1 MKSIVSIILGI
12 GCVLLAVSC
21 VWLYH
26 ASVEQSHMSEE
37 LKSKLTE
44 MQEKERNALVVRRI
58 SKQMEDIAYQQKEIS
73 DRQREEAMM
82 QSHIANE
89 MRIQA
94 EKQRQNAENAE
105 KHAVEAFEV
114 AEEQR
119 AIAQER
125 QLQAEYAKSVAD
137 TLGYV
142 ALARSLSSLSQ
153 TQYQAKNFDLAAL
166 MAYAAYTFTTRYK
179 GNLYLP
185 EVYNALAMN
194 SHAVSVWNEHKGG
207 ISRVVASSSE
217 KNIFYTVSKYG
228 EVIRWHMD
236 DQEAIS
242 SILLFRNS
250 SFDFRDIFIDSDQT
264 VYALSFDGR
273 LVIISPND
281 NYSVMTFPGTGKGFQ
296 YLLPFPGNMLVGV
309 SDTGLSFFSR
319 IEQVMGR
326 SVAFSHP
333 VSAVGKKQGDYLLFC
348 QDGYLVR
355 MKDNGS
361 LTEERLP
368 INVHVTA
375 CSWSDS
381 LGMMALGT
389 SAGTILLMDN
399 QYSVVKSL
407 IGHRSAITQLA
418 FKGNYLFSSSYDLH
432 LKMWNE
438 KQNPIDLITA
448 SDWIYCFCMKDAN
461 SILMGDESGALSQV
475 VISPFQMANRIKQ
488 SLSRDFT
495 QNEWNTY
502 MGVNVPFES
511 FKP

>member
-12 GCVLLAVSC
+12 VCVLLTVSC
-21 VWLYH
+21 VWLYRT
-26 ASVEQSHMSEE
+26 SVERSHESEE

-94 EKQRQNAENAE
+94 ETQRQNAENAE
-105 KHAVEAFEV
+105 KHAVKAFEV

-119 AIAQER
+119 TIAQER

-207 ISRVVASSSE
+207 ITRIMTSPSE
-217 KNIFYTVSKYG
+217 SNVFYTISKYG
-228 EVIRWHMD
+228 EVIRWYMNA
-236 DQEAIS
+236 QELS
-242 SILLFRNS
+242 SSFLFRNS
-250 SFDFRDIFIDSDQT
+250 SFDFRDIFIDSDHT

-273 LVIISPND
+273 LVIISPD
-281 NYSVMTFPGTGKGFQ
+281 KNYSVVTFPGKGRDFQ
-296 YLLPFPGNMLVGV
+296 WLLPFQDKMLIGIA
-309 SDTGLSFFSR
+309 DTDMFFFSR
-319 IEQVMGR
+319 TEKVMGR
-326 SVAFSHP
+326 TVSLSHSVS
-333 VSAVGKKQGDYLLFC
+333 SVGEKQGDYLLFC
-348 QDGYLVR
+348 HDGSLIR
-355 MKDNGS
+355 MKKNGS
-361 LTEERLP
+361 LCEERMP
-368 INVHVTA
+368 ISIHVTA
-375 CSWSDS
+375 CAWSDH
-381 LGMMALGT
+381 LEIMALGT
-389 SAGTILLMDN
+389 STGTIFLMDKQN
-399 QYSVVKSL
+399 RIIKRL
-407 IGHRSAITQLA
+407 IGHRSTVTQLV
-418 FKGNYLFSSSYDLH
+418 FKGNNLFSSSYDLH
-432 LKMWNE
+432 LKMWNRN
-438 KQNPIDLITA
+438 QNPINLVTS
-448 SDWIYCFCMKDAN
+448 SDWIYCFYMPNAN
-461 SILMGDESGALSQV
+461 YIWMGDESGALSRI
-475 VISPFQMANRIKQ
+475 VISPSQMANQIRKG
-488 SLSRDFT
+488 LSRDFT
-495 QNEWNTY
+495 QEEWNAY

-511 FKP
+511 LKP